1 MNFKIDQ
8 QNHGCKKMTL
18 KLFPKK
24 LRKIIYC
31 WTIYY
36 NFCIFQYLLCGSYIK
51 TCIDKICE
59 IVKNTSISF
68 IELSR

>member
-24 LRKIIYC
+24 NSGKSYTAEQFIITFLFFNICYVAV
-31 WTIYY
+31 ISKHA
-36 NFCIFQYLLCGSYIK
+36 LIK
-51 TCIDKICE
+51 F
-59 IVKNTSISF
+59 VK
-68 IELSR
+68 